1 MTMDALPPR
10 PALLHPEAGPYAE
23 RVLELSRSVQA
34 HAGHV
39 PDIPYGDDYWQKL
52 DVYLPSEVT
61 EGPVPVLMFL
71 HGGAWT
77 CGYKEW
83 MGFMAPLFIDLPAIF
98 ISVSYRLSPES
109 RFPDALWDTQD
120 ALSWVWRN
128 IGVHGGDPDRIALG
142 GHSAG
147 GHLAA
152 LTALDSEGLVRR
164 GLPADVVKACLPVS
178 APFDLRAP
186 PQQRDAGQQRAYRDF
201 LAREEDDAEASPI
214 LRVRPVATR
223 FLVAWGGDDFPR
235 IRAQGPLMVDALSH
249 AGVETSWIEL
259 QGSSHFDT
267 SLQCMQPGHAWTR
280 AARELLSSMHSPLKP
295 GEEVRG
301 SPSAPAHRNTEQT

>member
-1 MTMDALPPR
+1 MTMDSLPPR

-23 RVLELSRSVQA
+23 RALELSRSAQA
-34 HAGHV
+34 HTRHV
-39 PDIPYGDDYWQKL
+39 LDIPYGNDYWQKL
-52 DVYLPSEVT
+52 DVYLPSAVT
-61 EGPVPVLMFL
+61 HGPAPVLMFL

-109 RFPDALWDTQD
+109 KFPEALWDTQD

-128 IGVHGGDPDRIALG
+128 IGAHGGDPQRIALG

-152 LTALDSEGLVRR
+152 LTALDGEGLARR

-186 PQQRDAGQQRAYRDF
+186 REQRDPGQQRAYRDF

-214 LRVRPVATR
+214 LRVRAVDTR
-223 FLVAWGGDDFPR
+223 FLVAWGENDFPR
-235 IRAQGPLMVDALSH
+235 IKAQGPLMADALLH
-249 AGVETSWIEL
+249 ARVETARMQL
-259 QGSSHFDT
+259 PDSSHFDT
-267 SLQCMQPGHAWTR
+267 SLQCVRPGHPWTQ
-280 AARELLSSMHSPLKP
+280 AARELLAGLRSLPKH
-295 GEEVRG
+295 
-301 SPSAPAHRNTEQT
+301 